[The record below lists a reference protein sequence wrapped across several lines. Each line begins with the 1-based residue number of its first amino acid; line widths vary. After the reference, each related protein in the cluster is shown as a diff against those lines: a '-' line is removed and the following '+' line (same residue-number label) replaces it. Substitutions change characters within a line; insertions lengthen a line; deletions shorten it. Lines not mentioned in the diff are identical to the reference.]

1 MYLTKSDSATIASLL
16 TLIQS
21 TLDGYSES
29 PYDQI
34 DTLRAK
40 IAEVSDILTDES
52 FDVGDE
58 DDSFESLRT
67 EQLGNLEEEFRYA
80 QLN

>member
-40 IAEVSDILTDES
+40 IAEVSDILADES

-58 DDSFESLRT
+58 DEESPLD
-67 EQLGNLEEEFRYA
+67 EANA
-80 QLN
+80 QLERDFHLHR

>member
-1 MYLTKSDSATIASLL
+1 MLLTKSDSATIADLL
-16 TLIQS
+16 KLIEM

-29 PYDQI
+29 PFDQI

-58 DDSFESLRT
+58 DEESAGD
-67 EQLGNLEEEFRYA
+67 EANA
-80 QLN
+80 QLERDFHNHN